1 MSTVNFITA
10 MQSSILATSGKSA
23 ASQTVATAQPE
34 PATNDSSATISQA
47 AKDLVAKENKIV
59 PYSDDPQAAAR
70 FMQNI
75 AESFAGRNR
84 TREQYAND
92 PSNPLYAKFLDEAA
106 QKNFSPGTGEGGG
119 IDLSWGK
126 TSANLSKME
135 DVIHYTGGEPVTAD
149 SEAYLHKQLNA
160 YKNAAT
166 QLYTSEKAK
175 GTPAGEIWIKIMD
188 LQEQQPSR
196 FRAMMGWPTAAD
208 FSSNQPG
215 TASGSVKS

>member
-1 MSTVNFITA
+1 MSTVNFIAAT
-10 MQSSILATSGKSA
+10 QSSILATTGKSSA
-23 ASQTVATAQPE
+23 PQAVKQTQPE
-34 PATNDSSATISQA
+34 AAASSATISQA

-75 AESFAGRNR
+75 AESFSGRNW
-84 TREQYAND
+84 TRERYAND

-106 QKNFSPGTGEGGG
+106 QKNFSPGTDEGGG

-160 YKNAAT
+160 HKNAAT
-166 QLYTSEKAK
+166 QLYISEKAK
-175 GTPAGEIWIKIMD
+175 GMPAGEIWIKIMD
-188 LQEQQPSR
+188 LEEQQPAR

-208 FSSNQPG
+208 FVSNQPS
-215 TASGSVKS
+215 TASGSVKL

>member
-1 MSTVNFITA
+1 MSIINSITA
-10 MQSSILATSGKSA
+10 TQSSILAATGKSSA
-23 ASQTVATAQPE
+23 PKIATAQAE
-34 PATNDSSATISQA
+34 PAANADSASISQA

-70 FMQNI
+70 FMQNMS
-75 AESFAGRNR
+75 ESLAGRNW
-84 TREQYAND
+84 TRERYAND

-106 QKNFSPGTGEGGG
+106 QKNFSPGTDEGGVV
-119 IDLSWGK
+119 DLSWGK

-166 QLYTSEKAK
+166 QLYISEKAK

-188 LQEQQPSR
+188 LEEQQPAR
-196 FRAMMGWPTAAD
+196 FRAMMGWATAAD
-208 FSSNQPG
+208 FATSQPDA
-215 TASGSVKS
+215 ASGSVKS